1 MSCYPCLDKCSECQT
16 GGWRGAATAADWLT
30 LARYVETLKLLDKR
44 ISDELLNS
52 LLSKG
57 NVNTGRICWSC
68 WIFGAKTTSFL
79 LRYYQSRV
87 IVMPWP
93 PAARSAVKRWPVLH
107 CRYVIKT
114 HSNLW
119 KMREKIG
126 SDLFLTPKVRTTAY
140 LLVISRL
147 KSLSDVV
154 NKTTVLRQ
162 FNGSGICW
170 LNWRAN
176 LRSRQSIKNWLHGSC
191 GHEILLTYGNSE
203 FQPYRDHII

>member
-1 MSCYPCLDKCSECQT
+1 MSCYPCLDKCSESQT
-16 GGWRGAATAADWLT
+16 GGWRGVATVADWLT

-52 LLSKG
+52 LLPEG

-68 WIFGAKTTSFL
+68 WIFRAKITSFCFDITNL
-79 LRYYQSRV
+79 ALSSCL
-87 IVMPWP
+87 WP

-107 CRYVIKT
+107 CRYVNKT

-119 KMREKIG
+119 KMRENIG
-126 SDLFLTPKVRTTAY
+126 SDLFLTPKVRTIAY

-147 KSLSDVV
+147 KNLSDIV

-170 LNWRAN
+170 LN
-176 LRSRQSIKNWLHGSC
+176 
-191 GHEILLTYGNSE
+191 
-203 FQPYRDHII
+203 